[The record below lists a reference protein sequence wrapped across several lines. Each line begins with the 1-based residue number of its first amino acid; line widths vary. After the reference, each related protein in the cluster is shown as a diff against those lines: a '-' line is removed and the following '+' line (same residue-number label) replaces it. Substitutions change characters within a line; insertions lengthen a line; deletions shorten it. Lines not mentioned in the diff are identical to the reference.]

1 MPKRTRDA
9 TERDVI
15 AGVDAAGMALPRRAS
30 NQTRIVVEA
39 GTTSLIIMRRTS
51 KASIEHP
58 TQQTPQ
64 NQTQPIRPR
73 NQARHA
79 LAWGAR
85 VGAQYAYDM
94 LSRPKRTESHTVA
107 VHRRIRPHVHEPLE
121 IPQQGY
127 T

>member
-1 MPKRTRDA
+1 M
-9 TERDVI
+9 
-15 AGVDAAGMALPRRAS
+15 
-30 NQTRIVVEA
+30 
-39 GTTSLIIMRRTS
+39 MRQTS
-51 KASIEHP
+51 KASIGRP
-58 TQQTPQ
+58 ISQTPQ

-107 VHRRIRPHVHEPLE
+107 VHRRIRPHVHDPLE